1 MKKVEGLHILG
12 TLTLANTY
20 AHCGMDFYK
29 TEISQIIARAG
40 LTEVGSY
47 YHPFEGGGF
56 TGVVALCE
64 SHVSIHTWPEEY
76 FVTLDV
82 FTCNYS
88 RDNKVATHAVF
99 DQISALF
106 NPISIDKKEIGR

>member
-12 TLTLANTY
+12 TLTLATTY
-20 AHCGMDFYK
+20 IHRDVNFYK
-29 TEISQIIARAG
+29 TEISQIVAASS
-40 LTEVGSY
+40 LTEVGNY

-64 SHVSIHTWPEEY
+64 SHISIHTWPEEY

-88 RDNKVATHAVF
+88 RDNKAATHADF

-106 NPISIDKKEIGR
+106 DPISIDKKEINR

>member
-12 TLTLANTY
+12 TLTLAV
-20 AHCGMDFYK
+20 DFVHREMGFYEK
-29 TEISQIIARAG
+29 EISRIIAEAG
-40 LTEVGSY
+40 LTEVGNY

-88 RDNKVATHAVF
+88 RDNRISTHAVF
-99 DQISALF
+99 NQISALF
-106 NPISIDKKEIGR
+106 DPVSIDKKEISR